1 MSAAIATP
9 SQNCAALAEQLLQEH
24 QRSTAGEG
32 FAAVKPE
39 DRRRTARRNFVCWQ
53 LVAEFNGVTLPLQE
67 DFQLRLCQDISAGG
81 VSFLSDERPRSEDLV
96 IALGQIPFIFFHV
109 NFARAVRRRDLDG
122 QPLQIGCR
130 FIKRLM
136 G

>member
-1 MSAAIATP
+1 MSTAIATP
-9 SQNCAALAEQLLQEH
+9 SETCATLAEQLLQQH
-24 QRSTAGEG
+24 QSSSPSENAPLEQ
-32 FAAVKPE
+32 PE